1 LILACATA
9 EGSELGGEYRLR
21 IESLDEPSFGLRDVE
36 SYTAIGQRLFVHA
49 DLAGA
54 SGPRLFTQLSVAQE
68 HGREPRTR
76 PFDRSRIDIAQLFAD
91 WRLASNAGVLL
102 LRLGRQELDLDGN
115 RLVSVREGTNLRR
128 AFDLAF
134 ASYTHEHTVINT
146 FVGRPVRNREGV
158 FDDEGDRHERFAG
171 ASLTF
176 SAAAVDETMSLG
188 AFYFDRDREQ
198 ASYADV
204 SGHERRHTFG
214 VRFASRGSRYDAALQ
229 AAYQFGEIDSQ
240 RIRAYAVAGDFGVRQ
255 WSWLLQPRLGVSFG
269 SASGDVASDDR
280 RLGTF
285 DVVYPNLGYFTD
297 APLIYPG
304 NTADVQPNVTAYL
317 SAAATLRTGCDF
329 IFRNEHGDAIYD
341 QPGIELVQPDQ
352 TDGDRAATLCY
363 VRARW
368 QPAPWIEL
376 TASFVHAS
384 ADTVLR
390 AAGARSA
397 DYWLAQVGF
406 RM

>member
-1 LILACATA
+1 MLACATA
-9 EGSELGGEYRLR
+9 EGSDFGGEYRLR
-21 IESLDEPSFGLRDVE
+21 VESLDEPTFGLRDVE
-36 SYTAIGQRLFVHA
+36 NYTAIGQRLFVHA

-54 SGPRLFTQLSVAQE
+54 SGPRLFTQLSLARE
-68 HGREPRTR
+68 HGREPRAR

-91 WRLASNAGVLL
+91 WRLTSNAGVLL
-102 LRLGRQELDLDGN
+102 LRLGRQELDLYGN
-115 RLVSVREGTNLRR
+115 RLVSVREGANLRR

-134 ASYTHEHTVINT
+134 ASYVHEHVLIST

-171 ASLTF
+171 GSLAF
-176 SAAAVDETMSLG
+176 SAAEADETKYLG
-188 AFYFDRDREQ
+188 LFYFDRDREL
-198 ASYADV
+198 ASYADA

-240 RIRAYAVAGDFGVRQ
+240 PIRAYAVAGDFGMRQ
-255 WSWLLQPRLGVSFG
+255 GSWPLQPRLGVSFG
-269 SASGDVASDDR
+269 SASGDRAIGDR

-285 DVVYPNLGYFTD
+285 DVIYPNLGYFTD

-304 NTADVQPNVTAYL
+304 NTRDVQPNVTAHL
-317 SAAATLRTGCDF
+317 SAAATLQTGCDF
-329 IFRNEHGDAIYD
+329 IFRNERDDAIYD
-341 QPGIELVQPDQ
+341 QPGIALVQRDQ
-352 TDGDRAATLCY
+352 VDGARAATLCY
-363 VRARW
+363 VKARW
-368 QPAPWIEL
+368 QPARWIEL
-376 TASFVHAS
+376 TTSFVHGR

-397 DYWLAQVGF
+397 DYWLAQVGL